1 MKTIYSVSQNLTL
14 RSVESSVIEFS
25 EQGERTL
32 RSVESSVIEFLL
44 GQVLMGVPTNYVSL
58 RSSCRFERIFYN
70 KVAGWRL

>member
-1 MKTIYSVSQNLTL
+1 MVLCNKIAEGLDTRYI
-14 RSVESSVIEFS
+14 
-25 EQGERTL
+25 G
-32 RSVESSVIEFLL
+32 ESSVIEFLL